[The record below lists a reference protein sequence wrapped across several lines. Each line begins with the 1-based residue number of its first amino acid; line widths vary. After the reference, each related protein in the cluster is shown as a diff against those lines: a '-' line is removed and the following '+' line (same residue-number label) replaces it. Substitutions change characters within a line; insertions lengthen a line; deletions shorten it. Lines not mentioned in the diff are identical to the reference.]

1 MFRVGAGDNGRQRIG
16 AGWSEAELMLLRAL
30 LACWVLGMGMT
41 FTSRAQA
48 PDSIQLKPEVEAFVT
63 KMVVQHRFREDY
75 LRGIF
80 SQLRSHEGVV
90 KAIGAPSTA
99 KPWHE
104 FRKTFVTPTR
114 TTGGVSFWT
123 ENADALKR
131 ARDIYGIPEEVIVS
145 IIGVETIYGRRT
157 GGFRVI
163 EAIYTLAFEM
173 TERAEFFRS
182 EMEQYLL
189 LTRENGFD
197 PLEVKGSFAGALG
210 VPQFIPSS
218 YRRYAVDFDG
228 DGKIDLWNSN
238 TDAIGSVANFLN
250 HFGWVSGQT
259 ITTLA
264 RVNDANVQEVLD
276 AGFKPN
282 WTVEQMQAKGVE
294 PMENIGPETQAG
306 LFALDSGR
314 GPEYWLALNNLYVIT
329 RYNRSRNYAMAVFQL
344 AQAIAREKA
353 GLPPLQAGSV
363 ATQ

>member
-1 MFRVGAGDNGRQRIG
+1 MLRV
-16 AGWSEAELMLLRAL
+16 L
-30 LACWVLGMGMT
+30 LACWLLGMGVT

-48 PDSIQLKPEVEAFVT
+48 PESIQFKPEVEAFVL
-63 KMVVQHRFREDY
+63 KMVVQHHFEEDF
-75 LRGIF
+75 LRRIF

-90 KAIGAPSTA
+90 KAIGAPSTS

-104 FRKTFVTPTR
+104 FRNIFVTPTR
-114 TTGGVSFWT
+114 TSGGVSFWAD
-123 ENADALKR
+123 NAESLRR
-131 ARDIYGIPEEVIVS
+131 ARDIYGVPEEVIVS

-163 EAIYTLAFEM
+163 EALYTLGFEM

-182 EMEQYLL
+182 EMEQFLL
-189 LTRENGFD
+189 LTRENHFD

-238 TDAIGSVANFLN
+238 ADAIGSVANYLN
-250 HFGWVSGQT
+250 HFGWINGQP
-259 ITTLA
+259 ITTQA
-264 RVNDANVQEVLD
+264 RVNGANLKEVLD

-294 PMENIGPETQAG
+294 PAENIGPEIQAG
-306 LFALDSGR
+306 LFALDSER
-314 GPEYWLALNNLYVIT
+314 GVEYWLALNNLYVIT

-344 AQAIAREKA
+344 AKAIAREKA
-353 GLPPLQAGSV
+353 GLPAS
-363 ATQ
+363 